1 MSILHAKLS
10 ASGSHRWLNC
20 PGSVKAEEGFS
31 DKGSSF
37 AFEGTC
43 AHELADIVLSNGG
56 YCSDWIGKQLIE
68 NNTFTVDHEMAD
80 YVQIYVDY
88 VRSISGS
95 HFYEQ
100 RVDFSQWVPEGFGT
114 SDAIVIDNETLHVI
128 DLKYGKGVRVDADN
142 NTQGMLY
149 ALGALSDFGMLC
161 DLKTIK
167 ISIVQPRLDHISEWE
182 LSIDDLYKF
191 GEFASERAEL
201 ALSGDGHREPGEKQ
215 CAFCKAKAVCPALKK
230 FTENL
235 ILCEFDDVSL
245 ESPTALNNQQLRQI
259 MDAKKLVIGW
269 FDAVENHVLSIVES
283 GEPFEGYKLVAGRSL
298 RQWID
303 EKEVETFLSSE
314 LGEAAFSKKLLS
326 VAQAE
331 KVFGKK
337 RATELETFIC
347 KPEGKPTLVPESDK
361 RPAINVST
369 NDFDMLT

>member
-10 ASGSHRWLNC
+10 ASGSHRWLHC

-31 DKGSSF
+31 DKGSCF
-37 AFEGTC
+37 ALEGTC
-43 AHELADIVLSNGG
+43 AHELADLVLSNGG

-68 NNTFTVDHEMAD
+68 NNAFTVDHEMAD

-88 VRSISGS
+88 VLSLTGT

-100 RVDFSQWVPEGFGT
+100 QVDFSQFVPDGFGT
-114 SDAIVIDNETLHVI
+114 SDAIVIDNDTIRVI
-128 DLKYGKGVRVDADN
+128 DLKYGKGVKVDAEN

-149 ALGALSDFGMLC
+149 ALGALSDYGMLREI
-161 DLKTIK
+161 KTVSIA
-167 ISIVQPRLDHISEWE
+167 IVQPRLDHISEWSLSVDE
-182 LSIDDLYKF
+182 LLKF
-191 GEFASERAEL
+191 GEFASERAAL
-201 ALSGDGHREPGEKQ
+201 ALSGDGEREPGEKQ
-215 CAFCKAKAVCPALKK
+215 CSFCKAKAVCPALKK
-230 FTENL
+230 YTERM

-245 ESPTALNNQQLRQI
+245 KSPSALTKTQLCQVL
-259 MDAKKLVIGW
+259 DAKKLILGW
-269 FDAVENHVLSIVES
+269 LDAVENHVLSIVES

-303 EKEVETFLSSE
+303 EKDAETFLLSE
-314 LGEAAFSKKLLS
+314 LGDDAFTKKLLS

-337 RATELETFIC
+337 RASELESFVC